1 MARDI
6 STALNE
12 KFLAPEV
19 ELFVAV
25 ELMFDSGTL
34 RLWSGVGDKTLG
46 GNVFT
51 GTGSLLSVGGIEES
65 DDLSA
70 PGATISLNGV
80 DSAIVSLAIQEPYQ
94 NRDCRIL
101 LGSGTDYFEIFSG
114 FMDVMTIEDTGDTCT
129 INLSVESRLI
139 ILDRIVPFRY
149 TQETQ
154 NSRYPGDNFF
164 STVASI
170 QDKKVEWEM
179 GED

>member
-6 STALNE
+6 STALNT
-12 KFLAPEV
+12 KFLSQAV

-25 ELMFDSGTL
+25 ELRFDSGTL
-34 RLWSGVGDKTLG
+34 RLWSGVGDKTIA
-46 GNVFT
+46 GNIFT

-65 DDLSA
+65 DDLSS

-80 DSAIVSLAIQEPYQ
+80 DSAIVSTAIQEPYQ
-94 NRDCRIL
+94 NRECSIL
-101 LGSGTDYFEIFSG
+101 LGSGNDYFEIFSG
-114 FMDVMTIEDTGDTCT
+114 FMDVMTIEDSGDTCT
-129 INLSVESRLI
+129 VNLSVESRLI
-139 ILDRIVPFRY
+139 ILDRVVPFRY

-170 QDKKVEWEM
+170 QDKKVAWEM